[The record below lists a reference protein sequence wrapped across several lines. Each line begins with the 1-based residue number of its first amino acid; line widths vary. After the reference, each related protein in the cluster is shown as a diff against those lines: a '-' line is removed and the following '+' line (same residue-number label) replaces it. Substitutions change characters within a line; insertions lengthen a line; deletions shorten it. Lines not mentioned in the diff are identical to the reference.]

1 MNRPSTA
8 SARARAARPRVIG
21 ETHGCRLPSLR
32 PTEAG
37 IVVLPPL
44 FRAFL
49 SATVLALTLVAAPAA
64 AQLELNYQY
73 GSILNPFSGS
83 SEPTHIFTLQ
93 HAGGWRAGGSFF
105 FLDYSTDGVA
115 DEFNF
120 NDRDL
125 YGEWY
130 PTLSLGSLSEGGVGF
145 GPVSDVRL
153 VAGVNLGIQSK
164 VVKYVPGVE
173 LGWNIPGFI
182 FVSTIL
188 GGFIDASSGL
198 EAGGAPSTDDS
209 FNFDVAWLSVFQLGS
224 QSFSFTG
231 HAEYMGAITDE
242 LGNDYPGS
250 ILAQPQLRWDLG
262 QALTGAAGVLHVG
275 VEYQLWTNKLGTTRD
290 ESVVQLLVVW
300 QLD

>member
-1 MNRPSTA
+1 MSRRFS
-8 SARARAARPRVIG
+8 
-21 ETHGCRLPSLR
+21 
-32 PTEAG
+32 
-37 IVVLPPL
+37 
-44 FRAFL
+44 
-49 SATVLALTLVAAPAA
+49 TLVSAAVAAASCLAPAPA
-64 AQLELNYQY
+64 SAQLELHYQR
-73 GSILNPFSGS
+73 GSILNPFSAA

-115 DEFNF
+115 DGF

-130 PTLSLGSLSEGGVGF
+130 PTLSLGSLAEGGLGF
-145 GPVSDVRL
+145 GPVNDVRL

-173 LGWNIPGFI
+173 LGWDVPGFI
-182 FVSTIL
+182 FVNTIL

-198 EAGGAPSTDDS
+198 EADGAPSTGDS
-209 FNFDVAWLSVFQLGS
+209 FNIDVSWLSVFQLGS

-250 ILAQPQLRWDLG
+250 ILAQPQFRWDLG
-262 QALTGAAGVLHVG
+262 QALTGGANVLHVG

>member
-1 MNRPSTA
+1 MNRPSSA
-8 SARARAARPRVIG
+8 SARVLATPRRLTG
-21 ETHGCRLPSLR
+21 ETRDGRW
-32 PTEAG
+32 PT
-37 IVVLPPL
+37 L
-44 FRAFL
+44 RAFMA
-49 SATVLALTLVAAPAA
+49 ATLLAFGLIAAPAS
-64 AQLELNYQY
+64 AQLELNYQH
-73 GSILNPFSGS
+73 GSILNPFSGA

-105 FLDYSTDGVA
+105 FLDYSTDGVE
-115 DEFNF
+115 DGF

-145 GPVSDVRL
+145 GPVNDVRL

-173 LGWNIPGFI
+173 LGWNVPGFI

-198 EAGGAPSTDDS
+198 EAGGAPSTGDS

-262 QALTGAAGVLHVG
+262 QALTGAANVLHVG

-290 ESVVQLLVVW
+290 ESVLQLLVVW

>member
-1 MNRPSTA
+1 MGKESRQKANSGEGK
-8 SARARAARPRVIG
+8 SAVSRRF
-21 ETHGCRLPSLR
+21 S
-32 PTEAG
+32 
-37 IVVLPPL
+37 
-44 FRAFL
+44 
-49 SATVLALTLVAAPAA
+49 VLASKAVAAAFCLAPTPAS
-64 AQLELNYQY
+64 AQLELHYQR
-73 GSILNPFSGS
+73 GSILNPLSAA

-115 DEFNF
+115 DGF

-130 PTLSLGSLSEGGVGF
+130 PTLSLGSLAEGGIGF

-164 VVKYVPGVE
+164 VVKYVPGME

-182 FVSTIL
+182 FVNTIL

-198 EAGGAPSTDDS
+198 DAGGAPSTGDS
-209 FNFDVAWLSVFQLGS
+209 FNFDVSWLSVFQLGN

-231 HAEYMGAITDE
+231 HAEYMGAVTNEVGDE
-242 LGNDYPGS
+242 YPGS
-250 ILAQPQLRWDLG
+250 ILAQPQFRWDLG
-262 QALTGAAGVLHVG
+262 QALTGAANVLHMG

-290 ESVVQLLVVW
+290 ESILQFLVVW

>member
-1 MNRPSTA
+1 MYHRSSTLLP
-8 SARARAARPRVIG
+8 AAVA
-21 ETHGCRLPSLR
+21 T
-32 PTEAG
+32 A
-37 IVVLPPL
+37 
-44 FRAFL
+44 AFL
-49 SATVLALTLVAAPAA
+49 LAPAPA
-64 AQLELNYQY
+64 SAQLELHYQR
-73 GSILNPFSGS
+73 GSILNPFSAA

-93 HAGGWRAGGSFF
+93 HAGGWRAGGTFF

-115 DEFNF
+115 DGFNF

-130 PTLSLGSLSEGGVGF
+130 PTLSLGSLADGGVGF
-145 GPVSDVRL
+145 GPVNDVRL

-182 FVSTIL
+182 FVNTML

-198 EAGGAPSTDDS
+198 AAGGAPSTGDS
-209 FNFDVAWLSVFQLGS
+209 FNFDVSWLSVFQVGS

-231 HAEYMGAITDE
+231 HAEYMGAVTNEVGDK
-242 LGNDYPGS
+242 YPGS
-250 ILAQPQLRWDLG
+250 ILAQPQLRWDVG
-262 QALTGAAGVLHVG
+262 QALAGAANVLHVG
-275 VEYQLWTNKLGTTRD
+275 VEYQLWTNKLGTTND
-290 ESVVQLLVVW
+290 ESVVQFLVVW

>member
-1 MNRPSTA
+1 M
-8 SARARAARPRVIG
+8 
-21 ETHGCRLPSLR
+21 CRRS
-32 PTEAG
+32 
-37 IVVLPPL
+37 
-44 FRAFL
+44 
-49 SATVLALTLVAAPAA
+49 STLVPAAVATAACLLAPAPA
-64 AQLELNYQY
+64 SAQLELNYQY
-73 GSILNPFSGS
+73 GTILNPFSAA

-105 FLDYSTDGVA
+105 FLDYSTDGFA
-115 DEFNF
+115 DGF

-130 PTLSLGSLSEGGVGF
+130 PTLSLGSLAEGGVGF
-145 GPVSDVRL
+145 GPVNDVRL

-173 LGWNIPGFI
+173 LGWDVPGFI
-182 FVSTIL
+182 FVNTIL

-198 EAGGAPSTDDS
+198 DAGGVPSTGDS
-209 FNFDVAWLSVFQLGS
+209 FNFDVSWLSVFQLGS

-250 ILAQPQLRWDLG
+250 ILAQPQLRWDVG
-262 QALTGAAGVLHVG
+262 QALTGAGNVLHVG

-290 ESVVQLLVVW
+290 ESIVQFLVVW
-300 QLD
+300 QMD